1 MGLGEMLVSRYFFA
15 LAAAVIIALQTDR
28 SGRTKEEMDERRGYT
43 LVKNGEGES
52 ESSKERR
59 YLYGIHSMQ
68 LPIVAIEAV
77 ILAALHYGLRDGLY
91 YGVGLYSDAF
101 VLASLYFMVLLLLN
115 RPLRKSIRPMG
126 CATLWLVP
134 NALFLAY
141 LVPRL
146 RNVPRR
152 VIPVP
157 QSVLHWCGLVWLTGT
172 VLYLGHAILS
182 HIFFRRRILKDAYP
196 CSDETILA
204 QYQDLRKIYCGDRK
218 KYKLFYSRELQYPLS
233 IGLLPGKICVVLPEA
248 AYSPED
254 LDLVFRHEL
263 IHICRSDAFVKLLL
277 TFCTAVC
284 WFNPVMH
291 MAMKRCAEDL
301 ELSCDEL
308 VLQDV
313 GPEAKQR
320 YASLILGT
328 AGESRGFTT
337 CLSASAK
344 SMKYRLS
351 EILKAGAK
359 QNTGAFFAGMC
370 TFLLIVSL
378 GWASL
383 AVDAGTVADHL
394 KGTSTES
401 QDRIEVHMLRQNSQY
416 SQTLIGEKCSDTEAL
431 LEYLSEIPCMEL
443 TKQYRLDW
451 DKLDDN
457 RFVQF
462 YGNTSEGK
470 ILLRVGQN
478 YMKLSVFQPYREKC
492 YVLKNPLDMDYV
504 LSLF

>member
-1 MGLGEMLVSRYFFA
+1 M
-15 LAAAVIIALQTDR
+15 
-28 SGRTKEEMDERRGYT
+28 
-43 LVKNGEGES
+43 
-52 ESSKERR
+52 
-59 YLYGIHSMQ
+59 
-68 LPIVAIEAV
+68 
-77 ILAALHYGLRDGLY
+77 
-91 YGVGLYSDAF
+91 
-101 VLASLYFMVLLLLN
+101 
-115 RPLRKSIRPMG
+115 
-126 CATLWLVP
+126 
-134 NALFLAY
+134 
-141 LVPRL
+141 
-146 RNVPRR
+146 
-152 VIPVP
+152 
-157 QSVLHWCGLVWLTGT
+157 
-172 VLYLGHAILS
+172 
-182 HIFFRRRILKDAYP
+182 
-196 CSDETILA
+196 
-204 QYQDLRKIYCGDRK
+204 RKIYCGDRK
-218 KYKLFYSRELQYPLS
+218 KYKLFYSQELQYPLS

-263 IHICRSDAFVKLLL
+263 IHICRSDALVKLLL

-308 VLQDV
+308 VLQDI

-351 EILKAGAK
+351 EILKAEAK

-401 QDRIEVHMLRQNSQY
+401 QDRIEVHMLRKNSQY
-416 SQTLIGEKCSDTEAL
+416 SQTVIGEKCSDTEAL

-492 YVLKNPLDMDYV
+492 YVLKNPMDMDYV